1 MTKNRD
7 NFSRSMQ
14 MVIIGLTFTTCF
26 TLGLLAWGWID
37 SIFFGN
43 ELSVYFA
50 NRYYRYMTGFIT
62 IPIFGGAAFLMY
74 WATSGNTSYM
84 DAMYDKLDLPT
95 DATHSSNLTSS
106 VEHSA
111 EEYAK
116 TDPAFAQLLKR
127 FYGYLRSFS
136 GSGQFGVRQVID
148 AASGGKSYWA
158 YYFVFGFAILPYLLF
173 YLFTVSYAQHVY
185 RAEFNEIMKAARLSR
200 PDYTMGVIMAL
211 VIMLIILIF
220 KTVQFITIKLLG
232 PFIGISNKS
241 LNTEEADPWSLSF
254 KNFITQ
260 KHQYIQVPWR
270 VYFYPLIGFCA
281 GLPFI
286 IGLVL
291 LNSVLVGIGG
301 GLMLAAFLLMR
312 FDNGKGIWFRFHDSK
327 TLEVGEGK
335 QAHQFGINDIEEVI
349 VHYQSIHSGYTS
361 LRLSSESAF
370 MRSLSGQIMRKL
382 MDTPELIPSS
392 ITFILK
398 TEQAYTLPLRYLEQ
412 NQADI
417 AGVTSHEIEF
427 YFVYWLKSN
436 GFQFELA
443 ESDEDAGDWRAFF
456 HSDAE

>member
-1 MTKNRD
+1 MTKNSET
-7 NFSRSMQ
+7 FSRSMQ
-14 MVIIGLTFTTCF
+14 MVIIGLTLTTCF

-62 IPIFGGAAFLMY
+62 IPIFGGAAFIMY
-74 WATSGNTSYM
+74 WATRGNTSYM

-95 DATHSSNLTSS
+95 HTTHSNSLTSS

-111 EEYAK
+111 EELAK
-116 TDPAFAQLLKR
+116 TDPVFAQLLKR

-136 GSGQFGVRQVID
+136 GSGRFGVRQAID

-158 YYFVFGFAILPYLLF
+158 YYFVFGFAILPFLLF
-173 YLFTVSYAQHVY
+173 YLFTVAYAQHVY
-185 RAEFNEIMKAARLSR
+185 RAEFNDIMKAARLSR

-211 VIMLIILIF
+211 VILLIILIF
-220 KTVQFITIKLLG
+220 KTVRFITIKLLG
-232 PFIGISNKS
+232 PFIGISKKT

-301 GLMLAAFLLMR
+301 GLMLAAFSLMR
-312 FDNGKGIWFRFHDSK
+312 FDNGKGIWFLFSDPK
-327 TLEVGEGK
+327 TLEVCEGNK
-335 QAHQFGINDIEEVI
+335 AHQFGINTIEEVI
-349 VHYQSIHSGYTS
+349 VYYQSIHSGYTS

-370 MRSLSGQIMRKL
+370 MRSLSGRIIRDL
-382 MDTPELIPSS
+382 MDAPELIPSS

-398 TEQAYTLPLRYLEQ
+398 TEQTYTLPLRYLEQ
-412 NQADI
+412 NHTDL
-417 AGVTSHEIEF
+417 AGVSSHEIEF
-427 YFVYWLKSN
+427 FFAFWLKSY

-443 ESDEDAGDWRAFF
+443 KSDEDAGDWRAYKN
-456 HSDAE
+456 